1 MLFHLCALA
10 LLLTI
15 TTASLLASLIE
26 PSVSHVRR
34 QAAPLCSQYAYHAAN
49 GYEFNNNDWGRG
61 SATSGSQ
68 CTTVDSTSSSGVK
81 WPTTWNWQGGQNN
94 LKSYANVGKQFSKG
108 LIVGNIKSMLP
119 RIQWDYQ
126 PRDGSSV
133 DYELMVWLA
142 RIGCVYPIGN
152 KVTTVNLAGFNWDLY
167 VGPNGSMKVFSFIP
181 ADGSWKFSFNADI
194 KVFLLPI

>member
-1 MLFHLCALA
+1 MGEGTRSFAGGWGTEGIHKSELCHVKTLSSLRKMLFHLCALA

-126 PRDGSSV
+126 PRDGV
-133 DYELMVWLA
+133 RANVA
-142 RIGCVYPIGN
+142 
-152 KVTTVNLAGFNWDLY
+152 
-167 VGPNGSMKVFSFIP
+167 
-181 ADGSWKFSFNADI
+181 
-194 KVFLLPI
+194 